1 MEMDLVMPRRLRILA
16 VKPRPA
22 RQTIAMQAFITSE
35 PLELE
40 YLHTV
45 LSGDHDVTL
54 LDGMTDR
61 RDPVRV
67 ARAMGADAVLLT
79 SFVTNVPAV
88 LRIARDLKALARPP
102 RVFVGG
108 PHAEVCPS
116 HFADPAI
123 DGVFFADA
131 LNGVRE
137 VLARVADGRPFD
149 DVPGAAFPP
158 AFDAPPVPPLD
169 PAALPVPARVL
180 YRADPR
186 RYSYLYFDRCAS
198 VKTAF
203 GCPERCAFCFCT
215 EQHGGRYGPRPLAAV
230 VDEIAGIGAPN
241 VFLLDDNF
249 LTSPARVLEF
259 CDLVQARG
267 LHRTTRFVAYGTAD
281 FVARNPD
288 VMARLR
294 DAGLAGLIVGF
305 EFVTD
310 DALAAV
316 NKRARLA
323 DNDACLQACRALDIE
338 VFALFV
344 VDPDWPVAEFRRLAA
359 YVQDRGIAFATFS
372 TLTAL
377 PGTVLARE
385 AGVPDEEVRLRG
397 WRFDLL
403 RVSRTPRHM
412 GRTRYYLWLFWLY
425 LLPGFHPGT
434 SRTLRRRYGR
444 LGAIRATIRAIGT
457 GIGFLARLLWWR

>member
-1 MEMDLVMPRRLRILA
+1 MTRRLKILA
-16 VKPRPA
+16 MKPRPEP
-22 RQTIAMQAFITSE
+22 QTIAMEAFITSE

-45 LSGDHDVTL
+45 LAGDHDVTL
-54 LDGMTDR
+54 LDGMVDR
-61 RDPVRV
+61 RDPVRL
-67 ARAMGADAVLLT
+67 ACSMGADVVLVT
-79 SFVTNVPAV
+79 SFITNVPTV
-88 LRIARDLKALARPP
+88 LRTARALKAGTRPP
-102 RVFVGG
+102 LVFVGG
-108 PHAEVCPS
+108 PHAEVCPG
-116 HFADPAI
+116 HFADPSV

-137 VLARVADGRPFD
+137 AMARVAAGLPFH

-158 AFDAPPVPPLD
+158 SWTVIPAPPLD
-169 PAALPVPARVL
+169 PAALPVPDRVL
-180 YRADPR
+180 YRKDPR
-186 RYSYLYFDRCAS
+186 RYFYLYFDRCAS

-215 EQHGGRYGPRPLAAV
+215 EQHGGRYGPRPLPAV
-230 VDEIAGIGAPN
+230 VDEIAGIGAPS

-259 CDLVQARG
+259 CRLVEERG
-267 LHRTTRFVAYGTAD
+267 LHRTTRFIAYGTAD
-281 FVARNPD
+281 FVARNPG

-323 DNDACLQACRALDIE
+323 DNDACLALCRSLDVE

-344 VDPDWPVAEFRRLAA
+344 VDPDWPRAEFRRLEA
-359 YVQDRGIAFATFS
+359 YVRDRGIAFATFS
-372 TLTAL
+372 TLTTL
-377 PGTVLARE
+377 PGTALARE
-385 AGVPDEEVRLRG
+385 TGAHGGDVPTAG
-397 WRFDLL
+397 WRYDLL
-403 RVSRTPRHM
+403 RLSNRPRHM
-412 GRTRYYLWLFWLY
+412 SRLAFYLGLFRLY
-425 LLPGFHPGT
+425 LLPGFHKDT
-434 SRTLRRRYGR
+434 ARTLRRRYGR
-444 LGAIRATIRAIGT
+444 WGAIRATIAAIGT
-457 GIGFLARLLWWR
+457 GATFLWRLLRWG